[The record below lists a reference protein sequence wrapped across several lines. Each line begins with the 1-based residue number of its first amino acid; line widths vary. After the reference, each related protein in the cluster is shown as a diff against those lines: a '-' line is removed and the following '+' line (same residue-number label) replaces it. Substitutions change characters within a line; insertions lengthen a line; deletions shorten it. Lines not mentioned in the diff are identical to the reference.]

1 MTSHPATPTVTADLA
16 ADLILYNGSIVTV
29 DDDFSIADA
38 IAIKNGRI
46 VGIGRGDELQSLSG
60 PRSETVDLRRRMAMP
75 GLNNSHGHPYR
86 FGLRELRLNLMECRS
101 IAEVLD
107 AVARRAAETPPGAWV
122 EAGIGWREDW
132 LAEKRLPTRA
142 ELDSVAP
149 DHPVCLPHLGYTLV
163 LNSAGL
169 QRAGITRD
177 MPVPEG
183 SSVGRDAA
191 GDLDGSIVGVPLL
204 RKVEKAIPPFGLEER
219 LACLKMMCRQNLS
232 WGTTSVLEAGL
243 LPHDIRAYQALWQ
256 RGELNVRTSVMMS
269 IDVSL
274 SLPEILD
281 SIRAWGVYSGM
292 GDDLLRVGGIKMHV
306 DGGIEGAL
314 LREPYAIDP
323 TYYGQHSIPRET
335 LRAVTLLA
343 AELGWNVGV
352 HACGGGAMDLLLE
365 IYEEVDREIPIR
377 GRRFGLLH
385 GFHPTEEN
393 FEKIKRLGLVVPVQ
407 PPLLYNLAPNFIKF
421 WGRERTEQSIP
432 LRAYLDHGIRPA
444 GGIDGTPF
452 PMLLSIWSSVTRG
465 TRDAGVI
472 GPEHGITREEAI
484 RMHTLDSAYV
494 TFEEQQKGS
503 LEVGKLA
510 DLIVLDRDILTC
522 PADEIKDTQVLTTLL
537 GGQVVHGSFEALA

>member
-1 MTSHPATPTVTADLA
+1 MSDHPTTRTAMADLA
-16 ADLILYNGSIVTV
+16 ADLILHNGRIVTV
-29 DDDFSIADA
+29 DEDFSIAEA
-38 IAIKNGRI
+38 VAIKNGRI
-46 VGIGRGDELQSLSG
+46 VGVGRSDDLRVLGG
-60 PRSETVDLRRRMAMP
+60 PRTETVDLRGHMAMP

-101 IAEVLD
+101 IHEVLD
-107 AVARRAAETPPGAWV
+107 AVAGRAAETPPGQWV

-132 LAEKRLPTRA
+132 LAEKRLPTRK

-177 MPVPEG
+177 MEIPEG
-183 SSVGRDAA
+183 SSVGRDES
-191 GDLDGSIVGVPLL
+191 GDLDGSVVGVPL
-204 RKVEKAIPPFGLEER
+204 RRQIEKAIPPFSLEQR
-219 LACLKMMCRQNLS
+219 LACLRMMCKQNLG

-243 LPHDIRAYQALWQ
+243 LPHDIRGYQAAWQ

-281 SIRAWGVYSGM
+281 SIRAWGVYTGM

-314 LREPYAIDP
+314 LREPYEIDP
-323 TYYGQHSIPRET
+323 TYYGQRSIPRET
-335 LRAVTLLA
+335 IKAVSLLA

-352 HACGGGAMDLLLE
+352 HACGGGAMDELLE
-365 IYEEVDREIPIR
+365 IYEEVDREISIR
-377 GRRFGLLH
+377 DLRFGLLH
-385 GFHPTEEN
+385 GFHPTEDN
-393 FEKIKRLGLVVPVQ
+393 FEKIKKLRLTVPVQ
-407 PPLLYNLAPNFIKF
+407 QTLLYNLAPNFMKF
-421 WGRERTEQSIP
+421 WGRERTEHAIP
-432 LRAYLDHGIRPA
+432 LREYLDHGIRVA

-452 PMLLSIWSSVTRG
+452 PMLLAVWSSITRG
-465 TRDAGVI
+465 TRDAGIV

-494 TFEEQQKGS
+494 TFEEQAKGS

-510 DLIVLDRDILTC
+510 DIIVLDRDILTC
-522 PADEIKDTQVLTTLL
+522 PVVEIKDTEVLTTLL
-537 GGQVVHGSFEALA
+537 GGEVVHGGLDRL

>member
-1 MTSHPATPTVTADLA
+1 MTSHPVTRTVVADLA
-16 ADLILYNGSIVTV
+16 ADLILYNGKIVTV
-29 DDDFSIADA
+29 DEEFSIANA
-38 IAIKNGRI
+38 VAIKNGRI
-46 VGIGRGDELQSLSG
+46 VGVGRGEELRALGG
-60 PRSETVDLRRRMAMP
+60 PRTETVDLKGHLAMP

-101 IAEVLD
+101 IGEVLHK
-107 AVARRAAETPPGAWV
+107 VAERAAQTPVGGWV

-149 DHPVCLPHLGYTLV
+149 NHPVCLPHLGYTLV
-163 LNSAGL
+163 LNSAAL
-169 QRAGITRD
+169 QQAGITRD
-177 MPVPEG
+177 MEIPEG

-191 GDLDGSIVGVPLL
+191 GELDGSIVGVPL
-204 RKVEKAIPPFGLEER
+204 RRQVEKAIPPFGLEDR
-219 LACLKMMCRQNLS
+219 LNCLRMMCKQNLG

-243 LPHDIRAYQALWQ
+243 LPHDIRAYQAYWE

-292 GDDLLRVGGIKMHV
+292 GDDMLRVGGIKMHV

-314 LREPYAIDP
+314 LRQPYAIDP
-323 TYYGQHSIPRET
+323 NYCGQYSTPRET
-335 LRAVTLLA
+335 LKAVTLLA

-352 HACGGGAMDLLLE
+352 HACGGAAMDLLLE
-365 IYEEVDREIPIR
+365 IYEEVDREIPLY
-377 GRRFGLLH
+377 GKRFGLLH

-393 FEKIKRLGLVVPVQ
+393 FEKIKRLGLTVPIQ
-407 PPLLYNLAPNFIKF
+407 QALLYNLAPNFSKF
-421 WGRERTEQSIP
+421 WGREMTESSIP
-432 LRAYLDHGIRPA
+432 LRSYLDHGIRPA

-452 PMLLSIWSSVTRG
+452 PMLLAIWSCVTRG
-465 TRDAGVI
+465 TREAGIV
-472 GPEHGITREEAI
+472 GAEHAITREEAI

-494 TFEEQQKGS
+494 TFEEHVKGS

-510 DLIVLDRDILTC
+510 DVIVLDRDILTC
-522 PADEIKDTQVLTTLL
+522 PADEIKDTEVLTTLL
-537 GGQVVHGSFEALA
+537 GGKVAHGGFEAL